1 MAEERPREEQGRM
14 SGQEGYGAEKSFG
27 PDSGLEPPLK
37 PIDQADLSEEKGVRE
52 FPDETLCP
60 SCGRFVGAYEKCPYC
75 GAELKKRMSLIMWKR
90 IAVFGTLLGLGIM
103 WFAATR
109 MEPAKIQIGEIQETY
124 NNAQVT
130 IQGVVIGRR
139 LDEDKGSITLV
150 IADKSGSIQARS
162 FSALPKFKEL
172 GNIPKVGDLIST
184 VGTIGVDAVYGTSLN
199 LGLPHRLKIL
209 ESKPPEEIE
218 ISKLRKANVN
228 TTATVAGMVKYPP
241 RFGKATIT
249 DGVNDLVV
257 SLDPRNLGEEIP
269 EFKTGEG
276 VEVTG
281 VIISGM
287 EGYTIIP
294 GTVEDIKPAE
304 EVAVGI
310 SQKKIS
316 EITMADL
323 GELVEVEGKVVKFK
337 AFKTGGGAATISDD
351 TGSIELGPLFAS
363 VFDKIPD
370 SHKLK
375 IPGTRVK
382 AKGTVA
388 QFRGSL
394 QVNPG
399 SAENVTIIAPEKKP

>member
-1 MAEERPREEQGRM
+1 MAEEKTWEGQGKKSEEGAYEREKPFSPQ
-14 SGQEGYGAEKSFG
+14 
-27 PDSGLEPPLK
+27 SGLEPPLK
-37 PIDQADLSEEKGVRE
+37 PIDQADISEEQGVPE
-52 FPDETLCP
+52 FPSETLCP

-90 IAVFGTLLGLGIM
+90 IAVVGTLLGLGIM
-103 WFAATR
+103 WFAATK

-209 ESKPPEEIE
+209 ESNPPEKIE
-218 ISKLRKANVN
+218 ISKLKKANVN
-228 TTATVAGMVKYPP
+228 STATITGMVKYPP

-249 DGVNDLVV
+249 DGVNDVIV

-269 EFKTGEG
+269 EFKTGDG

-294 GTVEDIKPAE
+294 GSVEDIKPAE
-304 EVAVGI
+304 KVAVGI
-310 SQKKIS
+310 SRKKIS
-316 EITMADL
+316 ELTMADL

-337 AFKTGGGAATISDD
+337 AFKTGGGAVTISD
-351 TGSIELGPLFAS
+351 GSGQIEIGPIFSS

-375 IPGTRVK
+375 IAGTQVN

-399 SAENVTIIAPEKKP
+399 SPENVTIIAPEKKQ